1 VDSRPESDSPAA
13 ARRPERGG
21 GAAPR
26 AQPEGLPAQPEGI
39 PAQPE
44 GIRARPAR
52 ILALST
58 SGAWCS
64 VALYRHGF
72 GDDESDCVSEPL
84 GAQQSMSILAMI
96 DELCSGARIELSEL
110 DAIVFDAGPGSFT
123 GLRIGCAVA
132 QGLGFALDRPLVAVD
147 SLRALAWQRVRIGAQ
162 EATVLAAND
171 ARRDEIYVAMYRIGT
186 LPDDAGGVDS
196 PASLGSPEAPAIGSR
211 TGFAEKSD
219 EWVGEHRALAPAG
232 TPWRAGDAW
241 VHAPTALAWDARFG
255 AQLPAAPVAD
265 DAYVRAD
272 ALAELGCADWHAG
285 HAVAAS
291 QAAPRY
297 LRDKV
302 ALDRDEQRAA
312 RERPAARS
320 RE

>member
-1 VDSRPESDSPAA
+1 MPEAPPDRAA
-13 ARRPERGG
+13 T
-21 GAAPR
+21 AAE
-26 AQPEGLPAQPEGI
+26 Q
-39 PAQPE
+39 
-44 GIRARPAR
+44 ARPAR
-52 ILALST
+52 VLALST

-84 GAQQSMSILAMI
+84 GAQQSMSILAMV
-96 DELCSGARIELSEL
+96 DELCVAAGIELAGL

-132 QGLGFALDRPLVAVD
+132 QGLGFALGRPLVAVD
-147 SLRALAWQRVRIGAQ
+147 SLRALAWQRVRFGSGA
-162 EATVLAAND
+162 ATVLAAND
-171 ARRDEIYVAMYRIGT
+171 ARMDELYVALYRIDAIPGDASGTAAAASLETLEAPRIVRRERFVDEI
-186 LPDDAGGVDS
+186 
-196 PASLGSPEAPAIGSR
+196 
-211 TGFAEKSD
+211 D
-219 EWVGEHRALAPAG
+219 EWLRAHRPLVGADPLV
-232 TPWRAGDAW
+232 RAGDAW
-241 VHAPTALAWDARFG
+241 VHAQTALAWDARFG
-255 AQLPAAPVAD
+255 TGGPPAPLAD

-285 HAVAAS
+285 RAIAAA

-312 RERPAARS
+312 RERSGPVP

>member
-1 VDSRPESDSPAA
+1 MDSSKPEADRRIPATL
-13 ARRPERGG
+13 PERGG
-21 GAAPR
+21 IAAS
-26 AQPEGLPAQPEGI
+26 Q
-39 PAQPE
+39 
-44 GIRARPAR
+44 ARPAR
-52 ILALST
+52 VLALST

-96 DELCSGARIELSEL
+96 DELCRAAGIGLAEL

-132 QGLGFALDRPLVAVD
+132 QGLGFALGLPLVAVD
-147 SLRALAWQRVRIGAQ
+147 SLRALAWQRVRFGSNA
-162 EATVLAAND
+162 ATVLAAND
-171 ARRDEIYVAMYRIGT
+171 ARMDELYVALYRIGAIPGDT
-186 LPDDAGGVDS
+186 SGTAAA
-196 PASLGSPEAPAIGSR
+196 ASLETLEAPRIVR
-211 TGFAEKSD
+211 RERFVDEID
-219 EWVGEHRALAPAG
+219 EWLGAHRPLVGTDPLV
-232 TPWRAGDAW
+232 RAGDAW

-255 AQLPAAPVAD
+255 TGGPVAPAAD

-285 HAVAAS
+285 CAIAAS

-312 RERPAARS
+312 RERSGPVS

>member
-1 VDSRPESDSPAA
+1 MDSSPESVSRAAATRPESGVAA
-13 ARRPERGG
+13 G
-21 GAAPR
+21 
-26 AQPEGLPAQPEGI
+26 Q
-39 PAQPE
+39 
-44 GIRARPAR
+44 ARPCR
-52 ILALST
+52 VLALST
-58 SGAWCS
+58 SGTWCS

-84 GAQQSMSILAMI
+84 GAQQSMNVLAMI
-96 DELCSGARIELSEL
+96 DELCSGARIALSDL

-132 QGLGFALDRPLVAVD
+132 QGLGFALGLPLLAVD
-147 SLRALAWQRVRIGAQ
+147 SLRALAWQRVRFGVR

-186 LPDDAGGVDS
+186 QADESGTVAAAARLETLVAPRIVARERFVD
-196 PASLGSPEAPAIGSR
+196 EI
-211 TGFAEKSD
+211 D
-219 EWVGEHRALAPAG
+219 EWLRDHRSLADAH
-232 TPWRAGDAW
+232 TLVRAGDAW

-255 AQLPAAPVAD
+255 ARLPPAPVAD

-272 ALAELGCADWHAG
+272 ALAELGCADWYDG
-285 HAVAAS
+285 QAVAAS

-312 RERPAARS
+312 RDRS
-320 RE
+320 RTHRGE

>member
-1 VDSRPESDSPAA
+1 MDTTHESVSPA
-13 ARRPERGG
+13 PT
-21 GAAPR
+21 
-26 AQPEGLPAQPEGI
+26 
-39 PAQPE
+39 
-44 GIRARPAR
+44 ARPTR
-52 ILALST
+52 LLALST

-64 VALYRHGF
+64 VALYRHGE

-96 DELCSGARIELSEL
+96 DELCCGARIELADL
-110 DAIVFDAGPGSFT
+110 DAIAFDAGPGSFT

-147 SLRALAWQRVRIGAQ
+147 SLRALAWQRVRFGAH

-171 ARRDEIYVAMYRIGT
+171 ARRDEIYVALYRIGT
-186 LPDDAGGVDS
+186 LPDETGGVDG
-196 PASLGSPEAPAIGSR
+196 AARFETLEAPRIVSRSSFVDEIDRWLRDHRTLAHAGSL
-211 TGFAEKSD
+211 
-219 EWVGEHRALAPAG
+219 V
-232 TPWRAGDAW
+232 RAGDAW

-255 AQLPAAPVAD
+255 AQLPAAPVAED
-265 DAYVRAD
+265 SYVRAD
-272 ALAELGCADWHAG
+272 ALAELGCADWRQG
-285 HAVAAS
+285 RAVAAA

-312 RERPAARS
+312 RERVASAG
-320 RE
+320 E